1 MLTAEDLAPKIAD
14 FLRDYTRGTLD
25 IEQHSIDT
33 SWFAAIACLEP
44 LGDVSL
50 RQQIDALFEHLRQI
64 TQHELQRCRARTNAT
79 IELAVSREQALADIY
94 QDFETENKALRGW
107 SALYHR
113 YFTGQPLTA
122 AVLADAA
129 FRSESILNRAKKP
142 MYQQL
147 AQILLNASA
156 SLTAPLPVTPP
167 LTQIPPVE
175 YPNGFFGRETALR
188 DLTDQLSDPL
198 GAGMIGIEGMG
209 GIGKTA
215 LTQEILRT
223 LAENGQLT
231 QPTIWIKVRARGPQW
246 LTSLRQITAQDQATQ
261 NLTLVLAHLINHLG
275 QRSWLGLPLD
285 EQLVLVESALAA
297 HARKPHIIVVDN
309 LETETDAHL
318 IPASLHPLAEAG
330 AARLIITSRH
340 ALDFPFLAR
349 TPLRELSYNESKALI
364 NSELPAGRAR
374 ITDSEMHV
382 IYDEGVG
389 GNPLALKLVAGQLS
403 TGSAL
408 GDVLATIKNAQ
419 SANAQ
424 TMFNRIYQRIWDE
437 LFDGPAREVL
447 YYFMLTTLSKGKDYA
462 SLKAEAPAALRMTP
476 EAFERALN
484 LIKNYKLFEISG
496 TYENPVYQLH
506 SLTIDFVRRQRLRP
520 DTHDS

>member
-44 LGDVSL
+44 LRDASL
-50 RQQIDALFEHLRQI
+50 CQQMDALFEHLRQI
-64 TQHELQRCRARTNAT
+64 TQHELQRHRARTNAPL
-79 IELAVSREQALADIY
+79 ELAVSREQALTAIY
-94 QDFETENKALRGW
+94 QDFESENKALRGW
-107 SALYHR
+107 STLYHR

-147 AQILLNASA
+147 AQILLEAGTSR
-156 SLTAPLPVTPP
+156 TAPLPV
-167 LTQIPPVE
+167 TQIPPVE

-215 LTQEILRT
+215 LAQEILRT

-246 LTSLRQITAQDQATQ
+246 LTSLRQITAQDQATR
-261 NLTLVLAHLINHLG
+261 NLTLVLAHLINYLG

-285 EQLVLVESALAA
+285 EQLILVESALAA
-297 HARKPHIIVVDN
+297 YACKPHMIVVDN

-349 TPLRELSYNESKALI
+349 TLLRELSYTESKALI

-374 ITDSEMHV
+374 ITDAEMHA

-408 GDVLATIKNAQ
+408 ADVLATIKNAQ

-424 TMFNRIYQRIWDE
+424 AMFNRIYQRIWDE

-447 YYFMLTTLSKGKDYA
+447 YYFMLTTLSAGKDYA
-462 SLKAEAPAALRMTP
+462 SLKAEAPAALRMSP

-520 DTHDS
+520 DAHDS